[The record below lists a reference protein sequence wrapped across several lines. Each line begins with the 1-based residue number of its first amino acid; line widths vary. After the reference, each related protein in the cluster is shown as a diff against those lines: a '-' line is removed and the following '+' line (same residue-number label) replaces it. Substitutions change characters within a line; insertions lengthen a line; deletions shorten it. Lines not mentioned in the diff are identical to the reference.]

1 MQPIWPLVGRD
12 DELQRV
18 TQAMDARDAGVL
30 LIGPAGVG
38 KTRLATE
45 ALALAASRGWPTATV
60 RANRSAATIPF
71 GAFAPLLPAVPAI
84 GAEGQ
89 ADALRSAASAVAATA
104 GDGTLVLLVDDAQEL
119 DDASSALLHILA
131 AAPSVFLVVTVR
143 SGDDDMP
150 ESLTTLW
157 KDELL
162 ARIDVPVLSPEDVE
176 RVVTEALGGA
186 VDGGTTHA
194 LWSTSG
200 GNALFLRELVVGAV
214 DAGAL
219 QETNGLW
226 RLRGTLSPST
236 RLGEVVGLRLSGLG
250 DDERRALEVVSVGE
264 PVGLGDL
271 EQLVAPAVID
281 DLERRGLIQIVTEGA
296 REQIRMGH
304 PLHSD
309 VVRAGLTAVRRRET
323 SRALA
328 EVVEA
333 RGARRREDTLR
344 VALWRLE
351 GGGTDQPEVLLAG
364 AHQARFAFDIDLAER
379 LARGALAL
387 GAGSEAACL
396 LGEVL
401 DMLGRHDEAEAA
413 LSQAQ
418 ALATTDRERALAALA
433 RSSNLFRGLGRA
445 TDAEAVIV
453 EAALAVA
460 DGDLRDELRA
470 QQAIHLLFEGR
481 FPESLAL
488 TDPLLARAG
497 DRAFVHAALPGAVA
511 RAVGGRTSEAIEIA
525 DRAFEAR
532 VALGDQ
538 TMMTGPGIYL
548 VARALALLEAGRLGE
563 AEEYAQIGYEVS
575 AERQLHDG
583 QAWFSV
589 ILGRVCLHQ
598 GRVVSAGR
606 WFREAAILY
615 GDYNH
620 AGARWG
626 YGGLAHSLALSGD
639 LDGADAALA
648 DLDAEPP
655 TPLRMMDPEI
665 ERGRACVLALHG
677 QHTLA
682 RDILRHAAADA
693 GSTGRFA
700 LEAAALHDLARL
712 GDASLVVDRLRE
724 LGKRVD
730 GAYLPARLAHA
741 EALVTSDA
749 AGLASASDSFESIGA
764 LLLAAEAAAAAARA
778 FTREGLSRRASESR
792 QRAMRLADACEG
804 ARPLALSDDTE
815 VTPLTRREREVAEL
829 AANGLTSREVAEKL
843 FVSTRTVENH
853 LQRAYEKLGVRGR
866 AELADALGQET

>member
-1 MQPIWPLVGRD
+1 
-12 DELQRV
+12 
-18 TQAMDARDAGVL
+18 MDARDAGVL

-45 ALALAASRGWPTATV
+45 ALAVAASRGWPTATV

-71 GAFAPLLPAVPAI
+71 GAFAPLLPAVPAV

-89 ADALRSAASAVAATA
+89 ADALRSAADAVAATA

-131 AAPSVFLVVTVR
+131 IAPSVFLVVTVR
-143 SGDDDMP
+143 SSNEDMP

-162 ARIDVPVLSPEDVE
+162 ARIDVPVLSPDDVE

-236 RLGEVVGLRLSGLG
+236 RLGEVVGLRLSGVG

-281 DLERRGLIQIVTEGA
+281 ELDRRGLIQIVTEGG

-304 PLHSD
+304 PLHGD

-344 VALWRLE
+344 VALWRLD
-351 GGGTDQPEVLLAG
+351 GGGTDRPEVLLAG
-364 AHQARFAFDIDLAER
+364 AHQARFAFDIELAER

-387 GAGSEAACL
+387 HAGSEAACL

-401 DMLGRHDEAEAA
+401 DILGRHDEAEAA
-413 LSQAQ
+413 LSEAQ

-445 TDAEAVIV
+445 AEAEAVIV
-453 EAALAVA
+453 DAAHAVT

-598 GRVVSAGR
+598 GRVVSAAR

-626 YGGLAHSLALSGD
+626 YGGLAHSLALAGD

-648 DLDAEPP
+648 DLDAEAP

-682 RDILRHAAADA
+682 RDILRHAAADSA
-693 GSTGRFA
+693 STGRFA

-712 GDASLVVDRLRE
+712 GDATLVVDRLRV
-724 LGKRVD
+724 LGDRVD

-741 EALVTSDA
+741 EALVSNDG
-749 AGLASASDSFESIGA
+749 AGLVEASDSFERIGA
-764 LLLAAEAAAAAARA
+764 LLLAAEAAAAASRA
-778 FTREGLSRRASESR
+778 FTRDGLARRASEAR
-792 QRAMRLADACEG
+792 QRAVRLADACEG
-804 ARPLALSDDTE
+804 ARPLALSDDTQG
-815 VTPLTRREREVAEL
+815 TPLTRREREVAEL

-853 LQRAYEKLGVRGR
+853 LQRAYEKLGVSGR
-866 AELADALGQET
+866 AELANALGQDTQ